1 MPVPVK
7 LWISCINSKQYC
19 EDPTLN
25 PCINFVP
32 KIHALQFQSVAQK
45 KAWERWLV
53 FLPIMWRR
61 NTCGQPPSILQTRF
75 NKFCT
80 WKHVN
85 PHSLKKLCM
94 LYSHLWK
101 KKKFRPKYWKQLKC
115 NACAQEVVWDPKDPD
130 EGAGD
135 GASSNHRFFAPI
147 SSGKNQAILEG
158 CWSRLRYWCQ
168 RRRRGRWPLL
178 RWKASASTKPRWTG
192 WWWCSTDI
200 FVSQN

>member
-1 MPVPVK
+1 MHCNFSQLPKRKLERDGWYPCWQCGGGIPVGNLPQFCKQGSTSFAPGSMLILVRFPDCLK
-7 LWISCINSKQYC
+7 VTAGWVGEPDYVNS
-19 EDPTLN
+19 
-25 PCINFVP
+25 
-32 KIHALQFQSVAQK
+32 
-45 KAWERWLV
+45 
-53 FLPIMWRR
+53 
-61 NTCGQPPSILQTRF
+61 
-75 NKFCT
+75 
-80 WKHVN
+80 
-85 PHSLKKLCM
+85 HSLKKLCM